1 MNKNKIIDKITTI
14 YKSRITS
21 HESLV
26 TNHESRITII
36 VLLPFLV
43 LSTLFS
49 REITL
54 EFLNS
59 KPRSIY
65 KDYYIWRYLDNNVSS
80 KTALKLLGDTK
91 RVNRKLFIKFAKKID
106 DKSYKKIL
114 KCYKMKPKEFLK
126 SDADCIKIGFSSY
139 DATKL
144 SKKDLSIIDK
154 KVYKKYPQLHN
165 IYHILLS
172 KRPFKELT
180 KSDKDTFFDTF
191 NKVGSIYREKHFNFF
206 LNKNFLQKIVSDKRF
221 NQTVKLIVT
230 DIKLDKLHYSVI
242 DINSSNLSAKT
253 NFFLFLNA
261 VKKNKKVVAKK
272 YLSLA
277 EKKFY
282 FRFDK
287 DKVLFWRYLVYK
299 DLDSLYKLTKSFDAN
314 IYSLYALEKL
324 GTKPSNIKVLKWCK
338 HTKPVINITQPFKW
352 LQILNKLNSK
362 DTNLTEFAKKFN
374 SCDDIPIKSFALE
387 RGDFKNYN
395 YFILPY
401 YKYIKNYSKDKQ
413 ALILAIARQE
423 SRFIP
428 SSISSSYALGM
439 MQFMPFLAKATAKQK
454 KIENFDL
461 DDMFQPKI
469 AYSFAYDHISYLQ
482 RKLHYPLFIAYAYN
496 GGIGFTKRM
505 LRSGL
510 FKKGSYEPYLSMEL
524 VPYDESRRYAKKVL
538 ANYIIYKN
546 ILGEKINIKT
556 LLKKLN

>member
-1 MNKNKIIDKITTI
+1 MKFSFFLFLLSGII
-14 YKSRITS
+14 
-21 HESLV
+21 
-26 TNHESRITII
+26 
-36 VLLPFLV
+36 
-43 LSTLFS
+43 FS
-49 REITL
+49 KEITL
-54 EFLNS
+54 DFLNS
-59 KPRSIY
+59 KPKSIY
-65 KDYYIWRYLDNNVSS
+65 KDYYIWRYLDNNISS

-91 RVNRKLFIKFAKKID
+91 RVNRKIFIKFAKKID
-106 DKSYKKIL
+106 DKNYKKIL

-144 SKKDLSIIDK
+144 SPKELGVIDK
-154 KVYKKYPQLHN
+154 KISKTYPELHN
-165 IYHILLS
+165 IYQILLS
-172 KRPFKELT
+172 NKPFKQLI

-191 NKVGSIYREKHFNFF
+191 NKVGSLYREKHFNSF
-206 LNKNFLQKIVSDKRF
+206 LNKSFLQKIKNDKRF
-221 NQTVKLIVT
+221 NQTVKLIIT
-230 DIKLDKLHYSVI
+230 DAKLDKLQRSLL
-242 DINSSNLSAKT
+242 DINSSNLNART

-261 VKKNKKVVAKK
+261 VNKKRKELAKK
-272 YLSLA
+272 YLLLA
-277 EKKFY
+277 GKKFY

-324 GTKPSNIKVLKWCK
+324 GIQPSNIKVLRECK
-338 HTKPVINITQPFKW
+338 HSKPFANITKPFKW
-352 LQILNKLNSK
+352 LQILGKLNSK
-362 DTNLTEFAKKFN
+362 DTNLTKFSKKFN
-374 SCDDIPIKSFALE
+374 SCEELPVKSFILE
-387 RGDFKNYN
+387 RADFKNYN
-395 YFILPY
+395 YFIFPY
-401 YKYIKNYSKDKQ
+401 YRYLKKYKKDRQ

-454 KIENFDL
+454 KIKNFDL

-469 AYSFAYDHISYLQ
+469 AYSFAYEHLNYLQ
-482 RKLHYPLFIAYAYN
+482 KKLKYPLFIAYAYN

-505 LRSGL
+505 LKSGL
-510 FKKGSYEPYLSMEL
+510 FKNGAYEPFLSMEL

-538 ANYIIYKN
+538 ANYVIYKN
-546 ILGEKINIKT
+546 ILGEKASIRT

>member
-1 MNKNKIIDKITTI
+1 M
-14 YKSRITS
+14 R
-21 HESLV
+21 
-26 TNHESRITII
+26 TII
-36 VLLPFLV
+36 LLFFIIG
-43 LSTLFS
+43 TLFS

-59 KPRSIY
+59 KPKSIY
-65 KDYYIWRYLDNNVSS
+65 KDYYIWRYLDNNISS

-91 RVNRKLFIKFAKKID
+91 RVNRKIFIKFAKKID

-144 SKKDLSIIDK
+144 SSKELRLIDDK
-154 KVYKKYPQLHN
+154 ISKKYPELHN
-165 IYHILLS
+165 VYQILLS
-172 KRPFKELT
+172 NKPFKQLI

-191 NKVGSIYREKHFNFF
+191 NKVGSLYREKYFNSL
-206 LNKNFLQKIVSDKRF
+206 LNKNFLQKITSDKRF
-221 NQTVKLIVT
+221 NQTVKLIAT
-230 DIKLDKLHYSVI
+230 DAKLDKLQYSLL
-242 DINSSNLSAKT
+242 DINSSSLSAKT

-261 VKKNKKVVAKK
+261 VKKNKKELAKK
-272 YLSLA
+272 YIYLA
-277 EKKFY
+277 GKKFY

-324 GTKPSNIKVLKWCK
+324 GIKPANIKVLKECK
-338 HTKPVINITQPFKW
+338 HTNPTIDITKPFEW
-352 LQILNKLNSK
+352 LRILGKLNSK
-362 DTNLTEFAKKFN
+362 DTNLTKFAKKFD
-374 SCDDIPIKSFALE
+374 SCDEIPVKSFALE
-387 RGDFKNYN
+387 RSDFKNYN

-401 YKYIKNYSKDKQ
+401 YKYLKFYTKERQ
-413 ALILAIARQE
+413 ALLLAIARQE

-428 SSISSSYALGM
+428 SSISSSYALGL

-461 DDMFQPKI
+461 DDMFKPKI
-469 AYSFAYDHISYLQ
+469 AYSFAYEHLNYLQ
-482 RKLHYPLFIAYAYN
+482 KKLKYPLFIAYAYN
-496 GGIGFTKRM
+496 GGIGFTRRM
-505 LRSGL
+505 LKSGL
-510 FKKGSYEPYLSMEL
+510 FKKGAYEPYLSMEL

-538 ANYIIYKN
+538 ANYVIYKN
-546 ILGEKINIKT
+546 ILGEKASIRT